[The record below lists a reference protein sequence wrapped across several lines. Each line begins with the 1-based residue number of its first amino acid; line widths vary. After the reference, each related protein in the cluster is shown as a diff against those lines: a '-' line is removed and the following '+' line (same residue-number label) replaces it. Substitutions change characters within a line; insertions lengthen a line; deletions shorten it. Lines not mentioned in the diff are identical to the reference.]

1 MTKTLT
7 LKGVATGDTVVGD
20 VSFEAADAVAGTS
33 GTGVI
38 LDGLDGAV
46 QPFTEEQL
54 VAMLAKMRGESI
66 EDATRALALKPLPPR
81 PEGFQGI
88 WDATSLLP
96 VFAGPKA
103 EVDPNA
109 PFVPAPQ
116 LPPRRLGDHSML
128 APQINVNENIN
139 PATGLPYAQV
149 TSAPRGGMIS
159 PPPTRNFR

>member
-54 VAMLAKMRGESI
+54 VAMLAKMRGE
-66 EDATRALALKPLPPR
+66 KPLPPR

-88 WDATSLLP
+88 WDHTSLLP
-96 VFAGPKA
+96 VMAGPKA
-103 EVDPNA
+103 EFEPNA
-109 PFVPAPQ
+109 PFIPAPQ

-149 TSAPRGGMIS
+149 TAAPRGGMIS